1 MTWRSAASAVAQVAT
16 RNVWGEPVVYG
27 FAVGGTAAITAVFDA
42 AHAEAL
48 TDPESGGYASVGPML
63 RVRLGDLTAEPVQG
77 DTWTLANGDRFEIVR
92 TQVDGHGLV
101 QCFGMEL

>member
-16 RNVWGEPVVYG
+16 RNVWGEPVTFG
-27 FAVGGTAAITAVFDA
+27 FAVGGTAEIVAVFDA
-42 AHAEAL
+42 AHAEVL

-63 RVRLGDLTAEPVQG
+63 RVRLGDLAAEPVQG

-92 TQVDGHGLV
+92 TQADGHGMV
-101 QCFGMEL
+101 QCFGLRR